1 MTVGKG
7 SAVKGGRTTGIRAM
21 RANALL
27 LITAMIWGFA
37 FVAQRVGMDYVGPF
51 TFNAVRFAIGS
62 LSLVPLI
69 RATRK
74 RRDHRAPWP
83 VLLKGGVVAGV
94 VLFAGASLQQVGM
107 VTTTAGKAGFITGL
121 YVVLVPLMGLVW
133 GQRVSGLTWLG
144 AVLAVVGLYFL
155 SVTERLT
162 VQTGDLWVLL
172 GALGWTIHV
181 HLIDRL
187 TARIDPLPLASVQ
200 FAVCSLLSFV
210 VALSRESVTMA
221 ALSDALLPILYGGFM
236 SVGVAYTL
244 QVVAQRDAHPTPA
257 AIIMSLE
264 SAFAAVGGGVMLGED
279 LGVRGTLGAAL
290 MLTGMVMAQV
300 RRPRSVMAPKNSPQR
315 ETEPS
320 H

>member
-1 MTVGKG
+1 MTVKERRAPVG
-7 SAVKGGRTTGIRAM
+7 SKIAEGTAAARSM

-51 TFNAVRFAIGS
+51 TFNAVRFGIGS

-69 RATRK
+69 RATRE
-74 RRDHRAPWP
+74 RRAHRAPWP
-83 VLLKGGVVAGV
+83 VLLRSGLMAGV
-94 VLFAGASLQQVGM
+94 VLFAGASLQQVGL

-121 YVVLVPLMGLVW
+121 YVVLVPLMGLLW

-162 VQTGDLWVLL
+162 VKPGDLWVLL
-172 GALGWTIHV
+172 GALGWTVHV
-181 HLIDRL
+181 HLIDRM

-210 VALSRESVTMA
+210 VALTSESITVGG
-221 ALSDALLPILYGGFM
+221 LSDALLPILYGGFM
-236 SVGVAYTL
+236 SVGIAYTL

-264 SAFAAVGGGVMLGED
+264 SAFAAVGGGLILGEE
-279 LGVRGTLGAAL
+279 LGVRGTIGAAL
-290 MLTGMVMAQV
+290 MLVGMVLAQIK
-300 RRPRSVMAPKNSPQR
+300 RR
-315 ETEPS
+315 
-320 H
+320 

>member
-1 MTVGKG
+1 MTAAEKKHAR
-7 SAVKGGRTTGIRAM
+7 AVTGMPKTSTVRLM

-37 FVAQRVGMDYVGPF
+37 FVAQRVGMDYIGPF
-51 TFNAVRFAIGS
+51 TFNAVRFGMGS

-69 RATRK
+69 RATR
-74 RRDHRAPWP
+74 RRREHRAPWP
-83 VLLKGGVVAGV
+83 VLVKGGVIAGA
-94 VLFAGASLQQVGM
+94 VLFAGASLQQVGL

-121 YVVLVPLMGLVW
+121 YVVLVPMMGLLW
-133 GQRVSGLTWLG
+133 GQRVSRLTWLG

-162 VQTGDLWVLL
+162 VQPGDLWVLL
-172 GALGWTIHV
+172 GAVGWTIHV

-200 FAVCSLLSFV
+200 FTVCSLLSFV
-210 VALSRESVTMA
+210 VALSSESITA
-221 ALSDALLPILYGGFM
+221 AGVSGALLPLLYGGLM
-236 SVGVAYTL
+236 SVGIAYTL

-264 SAFAAVGGGVMLGED
+264 SAFAAVGGGLMLGEE
-279 LGVRGTLGAAL
+279 LGVRGTIGATL
-290 MLTGMVMAQV
+290 MLVGMVLAQIK
-300 RRPRSVMAPKNSPQR
+300 RR
-315 ETEPS
+315 
-320 H
+320 

>member
-1 MTVGKG
+1 MTAAEKKHAR
-7 SAVKGGRTTGIRAM
+7 AVTGMPKTSTVRSM

-37 FVAQRVGMDYVGPF
+37 FVAQRVGMDYIGPF
-51 TFNAVRFAIGS
+51 TFNAVRFGMGS

-69 RATRK
+69 RATR
-74 RRDHRAPWP
+74 RRREHRAPWP
-83 VLLKGGVVAGV
+83 VLVKGGVIAGV
-94 VLFAGASLQQVGM
+94 VLFAGASLQQVGL

-121 YVVLVPLMGLVW
+121 YVVLVPLMGLLW
-133 GQRVSGLTWLG
+133 GQRVSWLTWLG

-162 VQTGDLWVLL
+162 VQPGDLWVLL
-172 GALGWTIHV
+172 GAVGWTIHV

-210 VALSRESVTMA
+210 VALSSETITA
-221 ALSDALLPILYGGFM
+221 AGLSGALLPLLYGGLM
-236 SVGVAYTL
+236 SVGIAYTL

-264 SAFAAVGGGVMLGED
+264 SAFAAVGGGLMLGEE
-279 LGVRGTLGAAL
+279 LGVRGTIGAAL
-290 MLTGMVMAQV
+290 MLVGMVLAQIK
-300 RRPRSVMAPKNSPQR
+300 RR
-315 ETEPS
+315 
-320 H
+320 

>member
-1 MTVGKG
+1 MTAAEKKHAR
-7 SAVKGGRTTGIRAM
+7 AVTGMPKTSTVRSM

-37 FVAQRVGMDYVGPF
+37 FVAQRVGMDYIGPF
-51 TFNAVRFAIGS
+51 TFNAVRFGMGS

-69 RATRK
+69 RATR
-74 RRDHRAPWP
+74 RRREHRAPWP
-83 VLLKGGVVAGV
+83 LLVKGGVIAGV
-94 VLFAGASLQQVGM
+94 VLFAGASLQQVGL

-121 YVVLVPLMGLVW
+121 YVVLVPLMGLLW
-133 GQRVSGLTWLG
+133 GQRVSWLTWLG

-162 VQTGDLWVLL
+162 VQPGDLWVLL
-172 GALGWTIHV
+172 GAVGWTIHV

-210 VALSRESVTMA
+210 VALSSETITA
-221 ALSDALLPILYGGFM
+221 AGLSGALLPLLYGGLM
-236 SVGVAYTL
+236 SVGIAYTL

-264 SAFAAVGGGVMLGED
+264 SAFAAVGGGLMLGEE
-279 LGVRGTLGAAL
+279 LGVRGTIGAAL
-290 MLTGMVMAQV
+290 MLVGMVLAQIK
-300 RRPRSVMAPKNSPQR
+300 RR
-315 ETEPS
+315 
-320 H
+320 

>member
-1 MTVGKG
+1 MTAAEKKHAR
-7 SAVKGGRTTGIRAM
+7 AVTGMPKTSTVRSM

-37 FVAQRVGMDYVGPF
+37 FVAQRVGMDYIGPF
-51 TFNAVRFAIGS
+51 TFNAVRFGMGS

-69 RATRK
+69 RATR
-74 RRDHRAPWP
+74 RRREHRAPWP
-83 VLLKGGVVAGV
+83 VLVKGGAIAGA
-94 VLFAGASLQQVGM
+94 VLFAGASLQQVGL

-121 YVVLVPLMGLVW
+121 YVVLVPLMGLLW
-133 GQRVSGLTWLG
+133 GQRVSWLTWLG
-144 AVLAVVGLYFL
+144 AVLAVAGLYFL

-162 VQTGDLWVLL
+162 VQPGDLWVLL
-172 GALGWTIHV
+172 GAVGWTIHV

-210 VALSRESVTMA
+210 VALSSETITA
-221 ALSDALLPILYGGFM
+221 AGLSGALLPLLYGGLM
-236 SVGVAYTL
+236 SVGIAYTL

-264 SAFAAVGGGVMLGED
+264 SAFAAVGGGLMLGEE
-279 LGVRGTLGAAL
+279 LGVRGTIGAAL
-290 MLTGMVMAQV
+290 MLVGMVLAQIK
-300 RRPRSVMAPKNSPQR
+300 RR
-315 ETEPS
+315 
-320 H
+320 